1 MQTSVAAL
9 LFVTSTVILASVVVE
24 YAVVTCEQTIDTENS
39 PQIDRIRELEDMM
52 LNQTDNMLNEVGYL
66 SQTGL
71 QPTDTATP

>member
-1 MQTSVAAL
+1 MQTSVVAL

-52 LNQTDNMLNEVGYL
+52 LNQTDNLFNEVGYL
-66 SQTGL
+66 NQTETPQTG
-71 QPTDTATP
+71 TTTP

>member
-52 LNQTDNMLNEVGYL
+52 LNQTDNMFSELGYL